1 MVLQCRSD
9 IGPRILFIEE
19 HGAVMRSDG
28 RDSGAVFHI
37 LHPVPGGNR
46 EYAFRISPVEQC
58 QQTAA
63 LFIGTQKTVRIFIGF
78 NHLKHGQRP
87 VFHDSVEGGGK
98 RFQTLFQFRGQ
109 RAQIS
114 RSQRRGTSSSWSCW
128 ALPNREAIIRLLG
141 FYGIALDED
150 RTMNRKTASNP
161 NMESKQK
168 PQFFFALRLLAVVP
182 ALSFNAIFNIF

>member
-9 IGPRILFIEE
+9 IGPRILFTEE

-98 RFQTLFQFRGQ
+98 RFQTLFQFRGSE
-109 RAQIS
+109 R
-114 RSQRRGTSSSWSCW
+114 RSPAVSGAGQVLPGVAGRCLIVKQLSDFWGYNGDGIDDLRVRNGNDLAAVMVYTDGLEWKGFGSVPSDWKTS
-128 ALPNREAIIRLLG
+128 
-141 FYGIALDED
+141 
-150 RTMNRKTASNP
+150 
-161 NMESKQK
+161 
-168 PQFFFALRLLAVVP
+168 LAGPV
-182 ALSFNAIFNIF
+182 